1 MKKILMV
8 TLLSIAVCS
17 ALQAQNANSKLTEE
31 QRGELKLKMDAY
43 KDRLNLN
50 EDQSAK
56 VEAINIRF
64 YESLL
69 EIKTEGGSKLS
80 RYKKLKQVSRNKD
93 KEMKEVLTA
102 EQYKIYKEQQKEF
115 KEEIKSRRNN

>member
-1 MKKILMV
+1 MKKIVMV

-17 ALQAQNANSKLTEE
+17 ALQAQNSNSKLTEE
-31 QRGELKLKMDAY
+31 QRRELKSKMHAY

-80 RYKKLKQVSRNKD
+80 RYKKFKQVSRNKD

-102 EQYKIYKEQQKEF
+102 EQYKIYKEQ
-115 KEEIKSRRNN
+115 